1 MANESTFPALYADIP
16 TQNLLT
22 AFIGGPQRLKDSL
35 RGLTEEDLLAHPRA
49 GKWSIQQIACHLAD
63 AEVMGALRFRMVFAD
78 DGSRLPVYDQEEWE
92 RRFGYQELSAKQ
104 RDALLALFASARDT
118 TARFLDPAS
127 DEDWQRSGYHPE
139 WGPLSLRQLLEL
151 YSDHSERHIE
161 QILNLRSLLGK
172 PLELPL
178 LLKKRLY

>member
-16 TQNLLT
+16 TQTLLN
-22 AFIGGPQRLKDSL
+22 AFSEGPQRLQEAL
-35 RGLTEEDLLAHPRA
+35 RGLTQEDLLAHPRV

-78 DGSRLPVYDQEEWE
+78 AGSRLPVYDQNEWE
-92 RRFGYQELSAKQ
+92 RRFNYQELSAKQ
-104 RDALLALFASARDT
+104 RDSLLALFASARDT

-127 DEDWQRSGYHPE
+127 DEDWERSGNHPE

-151 YSDHSERHIE
+151 YADHSERHIE
-161 QILNLRSLLGK
+161 QILDLRPLLGK
-172 PLELPL
+172 PVELPL